1 MVGHTERAAEYR
13 RKAEQLRATIQD
25 VKDQESRDAIEKI
38 AAGYEQL
45 ARIQKNLAKADE
57 AIGKR

>member
-45 ARIQKNLAKADE
+45 ARIQQNLAKADE